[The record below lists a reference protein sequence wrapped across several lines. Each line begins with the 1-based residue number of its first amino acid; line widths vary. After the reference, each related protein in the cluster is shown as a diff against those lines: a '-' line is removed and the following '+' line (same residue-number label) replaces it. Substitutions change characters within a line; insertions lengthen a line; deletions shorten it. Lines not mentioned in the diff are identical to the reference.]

1 MFIRLGVLSIIRQ
14 LSRSALALISL
25 VLAAVS
31 LTANLTISSG
41 YPALAYANYRH
52 YLGGDI
58 VVYPVRIMTSPDEQG
73 DLQLYRLAE
82 NEFSTLTM
90 FYPHVSKEGFLSN
103 TRPVLRSMTQ
113 EELDALQRHPEVMDV
128 SPLYRLPAW
137 RSTVAAD
144 LPVAVRALKEGDPL
158 EQYLLNQVPAQELS
172 GVIPVWLNSRIP
184 SSTSLPEPGA
194 QIKLTLPTLVM
205 APDGSVQIDDTR
217 LSEIDAQVAGYYAL
231 PTRSISWPDGQGGT
245 MTEQGYFNRD
255 EIWVRASDWQA
266 IWQLAAPTKPPMAF
280 SCGVIVKN
288 MGFLES
294 VSGELQLNNPQF
306 TVVSAPNLARVA
318 SQSQLIDH
326 FQMAPKEYLAGTA
339 KAQLGFPQDMG
350 RLLSLFIYLNAGLL
364 MAARMLTGAA
374 ARRKE
379 IGILKAIGARRRD
392 IMLMAITEAVTL
404 SVIGSTVGF
413 VITYAAALLQQLT
426 NHVAFSS
433 IILDLLQSYGVV
445 MGQTVAIGLVFGLMP
460 AWRLS
465 KMTVNEVL
473 RS

>member
-1 MFIRLGVLSIIRQ
+1 
-14 LSRSALALISL
+14 
-25 VLAAVS
+25 
-31 LTANLTISSG
+31 
-41 YPALAYANYRH
+41 
-52 YLGGDI
+52 
-58 VVYPVRIMTSPDEQG
+58 
-73 DLQLYRLAE
+73 
-82 NEFSTLTM
+82 
-90 FYPHVSKEGFLSN
+90 
-103 TRPVLRSMTQ
+103 
-113 EELDALQRHPEVMDV
+113 
-128 SPLYRLPAW
+128 
-137 RSTVAAD
+137 
-144 LPVAVRALKEGDPL
+144 
-158 EQYLLNQVPAQELS
+158 
-172 GVIPVWLNSRIP
+172 
-184 SSTSLPEPGA
+184 
-194 QIKLTLPTLVM
+194 
-205 APDGSVQIDDTR
+205 
-217 LSEIDAQVAGYYAL
+217 
-231 PTRSISWPDGQGGT
+231 